1 MRNLGN
7 YWKIVLVRGREK
19 GSALL
24 VSLMV
29 MVGLSLL
36 GLGFVAVS
44 ETESAISVNERNYS
58 QTLAVAEA
66 GTRIAVEW
74 FQAPVWA
81 NAQGLAPN
89 NDAAI
94 KRTRTVAVGAGTYTG
109 VYKPVLTFPNLFDRP
124 YRQSTSDRFYGTEA
138 SADIFI
144 RYADG
149 GYARTFLDALNARLF
164 STAEGV
170 RITEILVFAPPI
182 IGGTVNGGGFVENGT
197 RYGLATIKV
206 TAQKTR
212 PSNDPAGA
220 VIAQRSVK
228 MVVSEWPFPGPQGPI
243 QSNANISTGGNFGV
257 HWGKMTSQ
265 GTMDIK
271 RPMVGLPWTDAYQ
284 TLHFEH
290 AYDETTAAGVTTN
303 SYPDS
308 LAFTDDRKWIYE
320 LLGDNLEDPWY
331 EARARGRIVN
341 VGGVLATIPH
351 PYKYDVGGYD
361 MTTTPDA
368 GWCNWLQLQSFSDG
382 GDRREV
388 IFPKIDYDFWKEIA
402 VQGSNSGQEGV
413 YYLRP
418 TGDEDYTNG
427 IQTQNFAQWVNTA
440 RATNP
445 ARPGFYFFDTK
456 DGLSP
461 QGPGTPTNL
470 ADPITVN
477 SSDDGNIL
485 QMQGF
490 IYLNTQVFG
499 TKGIGGRTDWYGY
512 PGEPYRD
519 VGYRLVD
526 QVTGLFVG
534 AGLTNGGNG
543 EWDFQD
549 LAFGANPNNLRFDVV
564 VAARAFAVQPS
575 GGAPASN
582 LVPVQ
587 YTPGCNPGVNC
598 SEPHEPYLNLIYPA
612 NAKSGGGA
620 TPVTIG
626 WQADPGA
633 RNPKARKADASLPN
647 CGLAADQKL
656 CTSNGYD
663 RDGRFVNDLDPI
675 LSGVFYNEGD
685 YDSMGNAVYF
695 GSLLINGSVIGTGTP
710 EVWFDERLIKGMWPP
725 PEMPIPRVYIS
736 AHQTDQ

>member
-1 MRNLGN
+1 MNRLRK
-7 YWKIVLVRGREK
+7 YWKTVMLQSREN

-44 ETESAISVNERNYS
+44 ETESAISVNERNYA

-74 FQAPVWA
+74 FQAPIWA
-81 NAQGLAPN
+81 NSQGLAPN
-89 NDAAI
+89 NDATI

-109 VYKPVLTFPNLFDRP
+109 VYKPVATFPNLFDRP
-124 YRQSTSDRFYGTEA
+124 YRQSADDRFYGTEG

-149 GYARTFLDALNARLF
+149 GYARTFLNALNAQLF
-164 STAEGV
+164 STAEGI
-170 RITEILVFAPPI
+170 RITEILVLAPPI
-182 IGGTVNGGGFVENGT
+182 VGGTVNAGGFVENGT

-212 PSNDPAGA
+212 PTNDPDGA

-228 MVVSEWPFPGPQGPI
+228 MIVSEWPFPGPQGPI

-271 RPMVGLPWTDAYQ
+271 RPMVGMPWTDAYQ

-290 AYDETTAAGVTTN
+290 GFDQTGAGTSTN
-303 SYPDS
+303 SYP
-308 LAFTDDRKWIYE
+308 AGATPFVDDRDWAYE
-320 LLGDNLEDPWY
+320 LLGTQLEDPWY
-331 EARARGRIVN
+331 EARARGRVVN
-341 VGGVLATIPH
+341 VGGVFSTLPH
-351 PYKYDVGGYD
+351 PYKYDAAGFD
-361 MTTTPDA
+361 LTITPDA
-368 GWCNWLQLQSFSDG
+368 GWCNWFQLQSFSDG
-382 GDRREV
+382 ADYREV
-388 IFPKIDYDFWKEIA
+388 IFPRIDYDFWKEIA

-418 TGDEDYTNG
+418 TGGEDYTNG
-427 IQTQNFAQWVNTA
+427 TQTQSFAQWVNTA
-440 RATNP
+440 RGTNP
-445 ARPGFYFFDTK
+445 ARPGFYFFDTT
-456 DGLSP
+456 DGLNP

-470 ADPITVN
+470 ADPIHVN
-477 SSDDGNIL
+477 SSDDGSTF

-490 IYLNTQVFG
+490 FYLNAQIFG
-499 TKGIGGRTDWYGY
+499 TQGISGPPGMYGF

-519 VGYRLVD
+519 VGYRPVD
-526 QVTGLFVG
+526 PATGAFVGTGLV
-534 AGLTNGGNG
+534 NGSNG
-543 EWDFQD
+543 EWSYQD
-549 LAFGANPNNLRFDVV
+549 LPFGPTPNRFDVV
-564 VAARAFAVQPS
+564 VAARAWGITRPI
-575 GGAPASN
+575 GGVPAS
-582 LVPVQ
+582 LLMPVP
-587 YTPGCNPGVNC
+587 YTPGCNVGVDC
-598 SEPHEPYLNLIYPA
+598 SEPHEPYLNIIYPG
-612 NAKSGGGA
+612 NAKAGVGVQ
-620 TPVTIG
+620 PVPFG
-626 WQADPGA
+626 WQLEAGQS
-633 RNPKARKADASLPN
+633 RRPKARKPDASLPN
-647 CGLAADQKL
+647 CGLVADYPF

-663 RDGRFVNDLDPI
+663 RDGGMVNDLDPV
-675 LSGVFYNEGD
+675 LNGVFYNEGD
-685 YDSMGNAVYF
+685 FDSEGNAIYF
-695 GSLLINGSVIGTGTP
+695 GSLLINGNVIGTGTP